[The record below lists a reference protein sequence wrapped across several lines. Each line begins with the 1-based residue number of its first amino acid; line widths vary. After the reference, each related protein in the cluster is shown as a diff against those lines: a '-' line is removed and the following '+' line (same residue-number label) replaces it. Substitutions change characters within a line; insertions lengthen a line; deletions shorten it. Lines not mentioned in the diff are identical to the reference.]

1 MSNIVEAEVI
11 EENQLTKRKLEIK
24 KIEMKEDEISYLSI
38 SELKSFLEVCSSSH
52 KLAFL
57 LVYETASRVSEALEV
72 RFGSLDLDSS
82 RIKLPNLKQRKQNSF
97 RVIKISDRLKAMIL
111 QEQLERKATSDE
123 YILKSRDR
131 TTYNKA
137 FIKYAT
143 KISLDRSRA
152 HPHVLRHSR
161 AIHLLDS
168 GSNIVLVSKVLGHSS
183 LKSTLIYLKYS
194 NAEIDRALDEAN
206 KKL

>member
-1 MSNIVEAEVI
+1 MSHIIEAEVI
-11 EENQLTKRKLEIK
+11 EQKQLTKRKHEIK
-24 KIEMKEDEISYLSI
+24 TVQAKDEEVSYLSI
-38 SELKSFLEVCSSSH
+38 SELKSLLEVCSSSH
-52 KLAFL
+52 RLAFL
-57 LVYETASRVSEALEV
+57 LMYETASRVSEALEV
-72 RFGSLDLDSS
+72 RFSSLDLDSS

-97 RVIKISDRLKAMIL
+97 RVIKISNRLKAMIL
-111 QEQLERKATSDE
+111 QEQIERSASSGE

-137 FIKYAT
+137 FIKYA
-143 KISLDRSRA
+143 IEIGLERSRA

-183 LKSTLIYLKYS
+183 IKSTLIYLRYS
-194 NAEIDRALDEAN
+194 NAELDRAVDEAN
-206 KKL
+206 GRL